1 MTLRLTLLFLLLQT
15 IALAQ
20 DIDVLHYRFELE
32 LQDKHDT
39 VTGFATIQFV
49 HRSDKKEV
57 SFDLVGRQIN
67 GKAMKIIWAAEQGL
81 ADADRLDVKQE
92 KDKFFVHL
100 PAARKGDTTSLLVH
114 YKGIPADGLII
125 AKNKFG
131 ERTFFAD
138 NWPNRAH
145 HWIPCNDRPDDK
157 ASFEFLVTA
166 PKHYKVVSNGLRV
179 GEKEVNADAR
189 LTHWKENAPQAT
201 KVMVI
206 GVARFAV
213 KEYKE
218 KPGGVPI
225 SAWVYPKDSTKGFYD
240 YGQAPEILQFFADY
254 IGPFPYKKLANVQST
269 TIFGGMENASA
280 IFYAESSVTGKRSE
294 EDLLAHEIAHQ
305 WFGDAVSEKS
315 FAHLWLSEGF
325 ATFFTNYY
333 FEKKYGKEKARERW
347 EKARDEVVSFALSSV
362 QPVVDSTK
370 NLMSLLNPNS
380 YNKGAWVLHMLR
392 NEVGDKNFQQIVQT
406 YYQQYRGSNAE
417 TGDLQAIAEKISGK
431 ELTSFFEQWLYRP
444 GIPVLQIST
453 KVQNDEFY
461 LYVEQKGKPYQLTL
475 EADIVL
481 HGGEIVR
488 KQFAIKD
495 GSHVFTVPV
504 KGSSVS
510 FALDPDVKLLYKL
523 Q

>member
-1 MTLRLTLLFLLLQT
+1 MRTRLLCFFMLFTLV
-15 IALAQ
+15 AQ
-20 DIDVLHYRFELE
+20 SQELDVIHYRFNLE
-32 LQDKHDT
+32 LHDKHDT
-39 VTGFATIQFV
+39 IYGHTAIKVINNKGGAVQLDLVQTGMNGKGMQVTEV
-49 HRSDKKEV
+49 KKENV
-57 SFDLVGRQIN
+57 SELYPFSQKNNKITLPVIK
-67 GKAMKIIWAAEQGL
+67 GK
-81 ADADRLDVKQE
+81 D
-92 KDKFFVHL
+92 
-100 PAARKGDTTSLLVH
+100 GDTLQFH
-114 YKGIPADGLII
+114 IFYKGIPADGLII
-125 AKNKFG
+125 SKNKFG

-145 HWIPCNDRPDDK
+145 HWLPVNDRPDDK
-157 ASFEFLVTA
+157 ASFEFAVTA
-166 PKHYKVVSNGLRV
+166 PAHYAVVSNGIRLV
-179 GEKEVNADAR
+179 EKEISKGKK
-189 LTHWKENAPQAT
+189 LTHWQETIPQPT

-206 GVARFAV
+206 GVAKFAV
-213 KEYKE
+213 KEYAQ
-218 KPGGVPI
+218 KPGGVPV
-225 SAWVYPKDSTKGFYD
+225 SAWVYPKDSIKGFYD
-240 YGQAPEILQFFADY
+240 YGQAPEILQFFADQ
-254 IGPFPYKKLANVQST
+254 IGPYPYKKLANVQST

-280 IFYAESSVTGKRSE
+280 IFYAESSITGTRSE

-325 ATFFTNYY
+325 STFFTNYY

-347 EKARDEVVSFALSSV
+347 EKAREEVVSFASSSS

-406 YYQQYRGSNAE
+406 YYQQYKGSNAE
-417 TGDLQAIAEKISGK
+417 TRDLEAIAEEISGK
-431 ELTSFFEQWLYRP
+431 ELTPFFDQWLYRP

-488 KQFAIKD
+488 KQFAIKEA
-495 GSHVFTVPV
+495 SHVFTVPV
-504 KGSSVS
+504 KGSSVNFS
-510 FALDPDVKLLYKL
+510 LDPDVKLLYKL